1 MTNLTDTEVELERRA
16 LASAMAWSNSNTVE
30 LSILIAAH
38 QRYLGK
44 LEEEMATFD
53 ITVNPEGGLS
63 ARGFGGLPRE
73 AMDLIEIWSCMK
85 EFITT
90 LQAEQF
96 RRALH

>member
-1 MTNLTDTEVELERRA
+1 
-16 LASAMAWSNSNTVE
+16 
-30 LSILIAAH
+30 
-38 QRYLGK
+38 
-44 LEEEMATFD
+44 MATFD

-96 RRALH
+96 AASVTRRLTGYDKPHQYRNRTPLR

>member
-1 MTNLTDTEVELERRA
+1 MTTLPPTEVEVERRPLTPA
-16 LASAMAWSNSNTVE
+16 TDWSDSNTVE

-38 QRYLGK
+38 KRYLVK

-53 ITVNPEGGLS
+53 ITVNPAGGLS
-63 ARGFGGLPRE
+63 ARAFGRLPRE
-73 AMDLIEIWSCMK
+73 AMDLIEIYACMK

-96 RRALH
+96 RRAMH